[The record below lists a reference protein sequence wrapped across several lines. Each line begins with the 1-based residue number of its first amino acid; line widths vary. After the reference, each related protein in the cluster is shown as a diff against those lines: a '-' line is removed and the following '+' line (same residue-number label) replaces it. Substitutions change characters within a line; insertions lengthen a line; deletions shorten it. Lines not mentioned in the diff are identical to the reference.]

1 MRYGQGALALAVS
14 PVIAVLMSSSATSH
28 LTSWQRGLLLA
39 SLMLIALNLRP
50 ALSSLAP
57 LLRQIEASTGL
68 SSSAIG
74 LLSTL
79 PVLCLG
85 LFAPLAPRLA
95 RRWGSE
101 RTLGA
106 ILALLACGIVL
117 RSLLPPLGLFLGSLI
132 AGACI
137 GILGVLLPA
146 LVKRDFPAQAGQ
158 LMGLYTMMLC
168 IGAAVAA
175 GATAPLAE
183 AFDGH
188 WQPAL
193 ATWALVAVIALL
205 VWLPQLRQA
214 PTTAPARGAGGS
226 LWRNRLA
233 WQITLYMGL
242 QSSLAYIVFGWLPTL
257 LMDRGLG
264 MVQAGL
270 MLSGSVMTQLVS
282 ALTAPWLATRGQDQ
296 RLAIVV
302 VMSLTLAGLLG
313 CLYAP
318 VGSLWLWAVILGLG
332 QGGTFS
338 LALALLVLRSRDAET
353 AGRLSGMAQG
363 AGYSLASL
371 GPLLVGIIHD
381 ATHGWAPMGV
391 LFTLIAVLATLF
403 GLGAGRTRYVN
414 DV

>member
-1 MRYGQGALALAVS
+1 MRYGQGTLALAVS

-28 LTSWQRGLLLA
+28 LTPWQRGLLLA

-74 LLSTL
+74 LLTTL

-106 ILALLACGIVL
+106 ILALLTCGIVL

-168 IGAAVAA
+168 IGAPWPP
-175 GATAPLAE
+175 GPPRPLPKPSTAT
-183 AFDGH
+183 
-188 WQPAL
+188 
-193 ATWALVAVIALL
+193 
-205 VWLPQLRQA
+205 
-214 PTTAPARGAGGS
+214 GS
-226 LWRNRLA
+226 PPSPP
-233 WQITLYMGL
+233 G
-242 QSSLAYIVFGWLPTL
+242 
-257 LMDRGLG
+257 
-264 MVQAGL
+264 
-270 MLSGSVMTQLVS
+270 
-282 ALTAPWLATRGQDQ
+282 PW
-296 RLAIVV
+296 
-302 VMSLTLAGLLG
+302 S
-313 CLYAP
+313 P
-318 VGSLWLWAVILGLG
+318 
-332 QGGTFS
+332 
-338 LALALLVLRSRDAET
+338 
-353 AGRLSGMAQG
+353 
-363 AGYSLASL
+363 
-371 GPLLVGIIHD
+371 
-381 ATHGWAPMGV
+381 
-391 LFTLIAVLATLF
+391 
-403 GLGAGRTRYVN
+403 
-414 DV
+414 

>member
-1 MRYGQGALALAVS
+1 
-14 PVIAVLMSSSATSH
+14 
-28 LTSWQRGLLLA
+28 
-39 SLMLIALNLRP
+39 MLIALNLRP

-57 LLRQIEASTGL
+57 LLRQIESSTGL

-74 LLSTL
+74 LLTTL

-106 ILALLACGIVL
+106 ILALLAVGIVL
-117 RSLLPPLGLFLGSLI
+117 RSLWPPLGLFLGSLI

-168 IGAAVAA
+168 IGAAIAA
-175 GATAPLAE
+175 GATAPLAA

-193 ATWALVAVIALL
+193 AAWAGVALL
-205 VWLPQLRQA
+205 ALLIWLPQLRQPPTMA
-214 PTTAPARGAGGS
+214 PPRGAGGS

-257 LMDRGLG
+257 LVDRGLG
-264 MVQAGL
+264 VVEAGL
-270 MLSGSVMTQLVS
+270 M
-282 ALTAPWLATRGQDQ
+282 
-296 RLAIVV
+296 
-302 VMSLTLAGLLG
+302 
-313 CLYAP
+313 
-318 VGSLWLWAVILGLG
+318 
-332 QGGTFS
+332 
-338 LALALLVLRSRDAET
+338 
-353 AGRLSGMAQG
+353 
-363 AGYSLASL
+363 
-371 GPLLVGIIHD
+371 
-381 ATHGWAPMGV
+381 
-391 LFTLIAVLATLF
+391 
-403 GLGAGRTRYVN
+403 
-414 DV
+414 

>member
-14 PVIAVLMSSSATSH
+14 PVSAVPMSSLATSRP
-28 LTSWQRGLLLA
+28 TPWQRGLLLA

-57 LLRQIEASTGL
+57 LLRHIEGSTGL
-68 SSSAIG
+68 SSSAVG
-74 LLSTL
+74 LLTTL

-101 RTLGA
+101 RALGA
-106 ILALLACGIVL
+106 ILALLAAGIVL
-117 RSLLPPLGLFLGSLI
+117 RSLLPPAGLFLGSLV

-168 IGAAVAA
+168 IGAALAA

-183 AFDGH
+183 AFGGH

-193 ATWALVAVIALL
+193 ATWALVALVALL
-205 VWLPQLRQA
+205 VWLPQLRQ
-214 PTTAPARGAGGS
+214 PPSQTPPRGAGGS

-264 MVQAGL
+264 TVQAGL
-270 MLSGSVMTQLVS
+270 MLSGSVLTQLLS
-282 ALTAPWLATRGQDQ
+282 ALTAPWLATRGRDQ

-302 VMSLTLAGLLG
+302 VMALTLAGLLG

-318 VGSLWLWAVILGLG
+318 VGSLWLWAVVLGLG

-371 GPLLVGIIHD
+371 GPLLVGVLHD
-381 ATHGWAPMGV
+381 ATRSWAPMGL
-391 LFTLIAVLATLF
+391 LFCLIAVLATLF

>member
-1 MRYGQGALALAVS
+1 MRYGQGALALPVS
-14 PVIAVLMSSSATSH
+14 PVIAVLMSSPASSAP
-28 LTSWQRGLLLA
+28 TSWQRGLLLA

-57 LLRQIEASTGL
+57 LLRQIEAGTGL

-74 LLSTL
+74 LLTTL

-132 AGACI
+132 AGASI

-183 AFDGH
+183 AFDGR

-193 ATWALVAVIALL
+193 ATWALVAVVALL
-205 VWLPQLRQA
+205 VWLPQLRQPPTIA
-214 PTTAPARGAGGS
+214 PRRGAGGS

>member
-74 LLSTL
+74 LLTTL

-391 LFTLIAVLATLF
+391 LFTLIAVLSTLF

>member
-1 MRYGQGALALAVS
+1 VRYGQGALALAVS

-74 LLSTL
+74 LLTTL

-391 LFTLIAVLATLF
+391 LFALIAVLATLF

>member
-1 MRYGQGALALAVS
+1 
-14 PVIAVLMSSSATSH
+14 MSFPASSAPTP
-28 LTSWQRGLLLA
+28 WQRGLLLA

-57 LLRQIEASTGL
+57 LLRQIEAGTGL

-74 LLSTL
+74 LLTTL

-106 ILALLACGIVL
+106 ILALLAAGIVL

-132 AGACI
+132 AGASI

-158 LMGLYTMMLC
+158 PMGLYTMMLC

-183 AFDGH
+183 AFDGR

-193 ATWALVAVIALL
+193 ATWALVAVVALL
-205 VWLPQLRQA
+205 VWLPQLRQPPTIA
-214 PTTAPARGAGGS
+214 PRRGAGGS

>member
-1 MRYGQGALALAVS
+1 
-14 PVIAVLMSSSATSH
+14 MSSSATSH

>member
-1 MRYGQGALALAVS
+1 MRYGQSALGLPVS
-14 PVIAVLMSSSATSH
+14 PVIAALMSSPAISPSTV
-28 LTSWQRGLLLA
+28 WQRGLLLA

-50 ALSSLAP
+50 ALSSLSP
-57 LLRQIEASTGL
+57 LLRQIESSTGL

-74 LLSTL
+74 LLTTL

-106 ILALLACGIVL
+106 ILALLAVGIVL
-117 RSLLPPLGLFLGSLI
+117 RSLLPPAGLFLGSLI

-137 GILGVLLPA
+137 GILGVLLPS

-168 IGAAVAA
+168 IGAALAA

-193 ATWALVAVIALL
+193 AIWALVAVVALL
-205 VWLPQLRQA
+205 VWLPQLRQ
-214 PTTAPARGAGGS
+214 PPLPAAHRSQGSS

-282 ALTAPWLATRGQDQ
+282 ALTAPWLATRGNDQ

-302 VMSLTLAGLLG
+302 AMTLTLAGLLG

-318 VGSLWLWAVILGLG
+318 LGSLWLWAVVLGLG
-332 QGGTFS
+332 QGATFS

-391 LFTLIAVLATLF
+391 LFTVIAVLATLF

>member
-1 MRYGQGALALAVS
+1 
-14 PVIAVLMSSSATSH
+14 MSSPASSAP
-28 LTSWQRGLLLA
+28 TSWQRGLLLA

-57 LLRQIEASTGL
+57 LLRQIEAGTGL

-74 LLSTL
+74 LLTTL

-132 AGACI
+132 AGASI

-183 AFDGH
+183 AFDGR

-193 ATWALVAVIALL
+193 ATWALVAVVALL
-205 VWLPQLRQA
+205 VWLPQLRQPPTSA
-214 PTTAPARGAGGS
+214 PRRGAGGS

-414 DV
+414 DI

>member
-1 MRYGQGALALAVS
+1 
-14 PVIAVLMSSSATSH
+14 MSSPSLSCR
-28 LTSWQRGLLLA
+28 SPWQRGLLLA

-57 LLRQIEASTGL
+57 LLRQIESSTGL

-74 LLSTL
+74 LLTTL

-106 ILALLACGIVL
+106 ILALLAVGIVL
-117 RSLLPPLGLFLGSLI
+117 RSLLPPAGLFLGSLL

-137 GILGVLLPA
+137 GVLGVLLPA

-168 IGAAVAA
+168 IGAALAA

-183 AFDGH
+183 AFGGH

-193 ATWALVAVIALL
+193 AIWAAVALVALL
-205 VWLPQLRQA
+205 VWLPQLRQ
-214 PTTAPARGAGGS
+214 PPSVPAQRNAGRS

-257 LMDRGLG
+257 LVDRGLG
-264 MVQAGL
+264 TVQAGL
-270 MLSGSVMTQLVS
+270 MLSGSVLTQLVS
-282 ALTAPWLATRGQDQ
+282 ALTAPWLATRGRDQ

-302 VMSLTLAGLLG
+302 VMAATLAGLLG

-318 VGSLWLWAVILGLG
+318 LDSLWLWAVVLGLG

-371 GPLLVGIIHD
+371 GPLLVGILHD
-381 ATHGWAPMGV
+381 ATHSWAPMGL

-414 DV
+414 DIQERR

>member
-1 MRYGQGALALAVS
+1 
-14 PVIAVLMSSSATSH
+14 MSSLATSCP
-28 LTSWQRGLLLA
+28 SPWQRGLLLA

-57 LLRQIEASTGL
+57 LLRQIEGSTGL
-68 SSSAIG
+68 SSSAVG
-74 LLSTL
+74 LLTTL

-101 RTLGA
+101 RALGA
-106 ILALLACGIVL
+106 ILALLAAGIVL
-117 RSLLPPLGLFLGSLI
+117 RSLLPPAGLFLGSLI

-168 IGAAVAA
+168 IGAAIAA

-183 AFDGH
+183 AFGGH

-193 ATWALVAVIALL
+193 AAWALVALVALL
-205 VWLPQLRQA
+205 LWLPQLRQ
-214 PTTAPARGAGGS
+214 PPSQTPARGAGGS

-264 MVQAGL
+264 TVQAGL
-270 MLSGSVMTQLVS
+270 MLSGSVLTQLLS
-282 ALTAPWLATRGQDQ
+282 ALTAPWLATRGRDQ

-302 VMSLTLAGLLG
+302 VMVLTLAGLLG

-318 VGSLWLWAVILGLG
+318 VGSLWLWAVVLGLG

-371 GPLLVGIIHD
+371 GPLLVGVLHD
-381 ATHGWAPMGV
+381 ATHSWAPTGV
-391 LFTLIAVLATLF
+391 LFCVIAVLATLF

>member
-1 MRYGQGALALAVS
+1 
-14 PVIAVLMSSSATSH
+14 MSSPASSAPTP
-28 LTSWQRGLLLA
+28 WQRGLLLA

-74 LLSTL
+74 LLTTL

-132 AGACI
+132 AGASI

-175 GATAPLAE
+175 GATAVVQALPGLADGSLAGE
-183 AFDGH
+183 VQDDDLATYAHKLNKDEARLDWGRPAVELERRIRAFDPWPLCH
-188 WQPAL
+188 TAL
-193 ATWALVAVIALL
+193 AGEPLKVWAAELAAGQGVPGMVLDADRSGLLVACGQGALRL
-205 VWLPQLRQA
+205 TRLQLPGGKPLGFADLYNARRERFA
-214 PTTAPARGAGGS
+214 P
-226 LWRNRLA
+226 
-233 WQITLYMGL
+233 
-242 QSSLAYIVFGWLPTL
+242 
-257 LMDRGLG
+257 
-264 MVQAGL
+264 
-270 MLSGSVMTQLVS
+270 
-282 ALTAPWLATRGQDQ
+282 GQ
-296 RLAIVV
+296 V
-302 VMSLTLAGLLG
+302 
-313 CLYAP
+313 
-318 VGSLWLWAVILGLG
+318 LGL
-332 QGGTFS
+332 
-338 LALALLVLRSRDAET
+338 
-353 AGRLSGMAQG
+353 
-363 AGYSLASL
+363 
-371 GPLLVGIIHD
+371 
-381 ATHGWAPMGV
+381 
-391 LFTLIAVLATLF
+391 
-403 GLGAGRTRYVN
+403 
-414 DV
+414 

>member
-1 MRYGQGALALAVS
+1 MRYGQGTLALAVS

-28 LTSWQRGLLLA
+28 LTPWQRGLLLA

-74 LLSTL
+74 LLTTL

-106 ILALLACGIVL
+106 ILALLTCGIVL

-193 ATWALVAVIALL
+193 AAWALVAVIALL

-214 PTTAPARGAGGS
+214 PTTAPTRGAGGS

>member
-1 MRYGQGALALAVS
+1 
-14 PVIAVLMSSSATSH
+14 MSSPASSAPTP
-28 LTSWQRGLLLA
+28 WQRGLLLA

-74 LLSTL
+74 LLTTL

-106 ILALLACGIVL
+106 ILALLAAGIVL

-183 AFDGH
+183 AFDGR

-193 ATWALVAVIALL
+193 ATWALVAVVALL
-205 VWLPQLRQA
+205 VWLPQLRQPPTIA
-214 PTTAPARGAGGS
+214 PRRGAGGS

-403 GLGAGRTRYVN
+403 GLGAGRARYVN

>member
-1 MRYGQGALALAVS
+1 
-14 PVIAVLMSSSATSH
+14 MSSPASSA
-28 LTSWQRGLLLA
+28 LTPWQRGLLLA

-74 LLSTL
+74 LLTTL

-106 ILALLACGIVL
+106 ILALLAAGIVL

-183 AFDGH
+183 A
-188 WQPAL
+188 
-193 ATWALVAVIALL
+193 
-205 VWLPQLRQA
+205 
-214 PTTAPARGAGGS
+214 
-226 LWRNRLA
+226 
-233 WQITLYMGL
+233 
-242 QSSLAYIVFGWLPTL
+242 
-257 LMDRGLG
+257 
-264 MVQAGL
+264 
-270 MLSGSVMTQLVS
+270 
-282 ALTAPWLATRGQDQ
+282 
-296 RLAIVV
+296 
-302 VMSLTLAGLLG
+302 
-313 CLYAP
+313 
-318 VGSLWLWAVILGLG
+318 
-332 QGGTFS
+332 
-338 LALALLVLRSRDAET
+338 
-353 AGRLSGMAQG
+353 
-363 AGYSLASL
+363 
-371 GPLLVGIIHD
+371 
-381 ATHGWAPMGV
+381 
-391 LFTLIAVLATLF
+391 
-403 GLGAGRTRYVN
+403 
-414 DV
+414 

>member
-74 LLSTL
+74 LLTTL

-391 LFTLIAVLATLF
+391 LFALIAVLATLF

>member
-1 MRYGQGALALAVS
+1 MRYGQGALALPVS

-28 LTSWQRGLLLA
+28 LTPWQRGLLLA

-74 LLSTL
+74 LLTTL

-106 ILALLACGIVL
+106 ILALLAGGIVL

-175 GATAPLAE
+175 GATAPLAT
-183 AFDGH
+183 AFDGR

-193 ATWALVAVIALL
+193 ATWALVAVVALL
-205 VWLPQLRQA
+205 VWLPQLRQPPTIA
-214 PTTAPARGAGGS
+214 PRRGAGGS

-282 ALTAPWLATRGQDQ
+282 ALTAPWLATRGRDQ

-302 VMSLTLAGLLG
+302 AMSLTLAGLLG

-318 VGSLWLWAVILGLG
+318 LGSLWLWAVVLGLG

-371 GPLLVGIIHD
+371 GPLLVGILHD
-381 ATHGWAPMGV
+381 ATHDWAPMGV

>member
-1 MRYGQGALALAVS
+1 
-14 PVIAVLMSSSATSH
+14 
-28 LTSWQRGLLLA
+28 
-39 SLMLIALNLRP
+39 MLIALNLRP

-57 LLRQIEASTGL
+57 LLRQIESSTGL

-74 LLSTL
+74 LLTTL

-106 ILALLACGIVL
+106 ILALLAVGIVL
-117 RSLLPPLGLFLGSLI
+117 RSLWPPLGLFLGSLI

-168 IGAAVAA
+168 IGAAIAA
-175 GATAPLAE
+175 GATAPLAA

-193 ATWALVAVIALL
+193 AAWAGVALL
-205 VWLPQLRQA
+205 ALLIWLPQLRQPPTMA
-214 PTTAPARGAGGS
+214 PPRGAGGS

-257 LMDRGLG
+257 LVDRGLG
-264 MVQAGL
+264 VVEAGL
-270 MLSGSVMTQLVS
+270 MLSGSVLTQLVS
-282 ALTAPWLATRGQDQ
+282 ALTAPWLATRGRDQ

-302 VMSLTLAGLLG
+302 VMAATLAGLLG

-318 VGSLWLWAVILGLG
+318 VDSLWLWAVVLGLG

-371 GPLLVGIIHD
+371 GPLLVGILHD
-381 ATHGWAPMGV
+381 ATHSWAPMGA

-403 GLGAGRTRYVN
+403 GLAAGRTRYVN

>member
-14 PVIAVLMSSSATSH
+14 PVIAVPMSSLATSRP
-28 LTSWQRGLLLA
+28 SPWQRGLLLA

-57 LLRQIEASTGL
+57 LLRQIEGSTGL
-68 SSSAIG
+68 SSSAVG
-74 LLSTL
+74 LLTTL

-101 RTLGA
+101 RALGA
-106 ILALLACGIVL
+106 ILALLAAGIVL
-117 RSLLPPLGLFLGSLI
+117 RSLLPPAGLFLGSLV

-168 IGAAVAA
+168 IGAALAA

-183 AFDGH
+183 AFGGH

-193 ATWALVAVIALL
+193 AAWALVALVALL
-205 VWLPQLRQA
+205 VWLPQLRQ
-214 PTTAPARGAGGS
+214 PPSQTPARSAGGS

-264 MVQAGL
+264 TVQAGL
-270 MLSGSVMTQLVS
+270 MLSGSVLTQLLS
-282 ALTAPWLATRGQDQ
+282 ALTAPWLATRGRDQ

-302 VMSLTLAGLLG
+302 VMVLTLAGLLG

-318 VGSLWLWAVILGLG
+318 VGSLWLWAVVLGLG

-371 GPLLVGIIHD
+371 GPLLVGVLHD
-381 ATHGWAPMGV
+381 ATHSWAPMGV
-391 LFTLIAVLATLF
+391 LFCVIAVLATLF

>member
-74 LLSTL
+74 LLTTL

>member
-1 MRYGQGALALAVS
+1 
-14 PVIAVLMSSSATSH
+14 MSSPAISPSTA
-28 LTSWQRGLLLA
+28 WQRGLLLA

-50 ALSSLAP
+50 ALSSLSP
-57 LLRQIEASTGL
+57 LLRQIESSTGL

-74 LLSTL
+74 LLTTL

-106 ILALLACGIVL
+106 ILALLAVGIVL
-117 RSLLPPLGLFLGSLI
+117 RSLLPPAGLFLGSLI

-137 GILGVLLPA
+137 GILGVLLPS

-168 IGAAVAA
+168 IGAALAA

-193 ATWALVAVIALL
+193 AIWALVAVVALL
-205 VWLPQLRQA
+205 VWLPQLRQPPLA
-214 PTTAPARGAGGS
+214 AAYRHQGSS

-282 ALTAPWLATRGQDQ
+282 ALTAPWLATRGNDQ

-302 VMSLTLAGLLG
+302 AMTLTLAGLLG

-318 VGSLWLWAVILGLG
+318 LGSLWLWAVVLGLG
-332 QGGTFS
+332 QGATFS

-391 LFTLIAVLATLF
+391 LFTVIAVLATLF

>member
-1 MRYGQGALALAVS
+1 
-14 PVIAVLMSSSATSH
+14 MSSPASSAPT
-28 LTSWQRGLLLA
+28 LWQRGLLLA

-57 LLRQIEASTGL
+57 LLRQIEAGTGL

-74 LLSTL
+74 LLTTL

-106 ILALLACGIVL
+106 ILALLAAGIVL

-132 AGACI
+132 AGASI

-183 AFDGH
+183 AFDGR

-193 ATWALVAVIALL
+193 ATWALVAVVALL
-205 VWLPQLRQA
+205 VWLPQLRQPPTSA
-214 PTTAPARGAGGS
+214 PRRGAGGS

-414 DV
+414 DI

>member
-1 MRYGQGALALAVS
+1 
-14 PVIAVLMSSSATSH
+14 MSSSATSH
-28 LTSWQRGLLLA
+28 LTPWQRGLLLA

-74 LLSTL
+74 LLTTL

-106 ILALLACGIVL
+106 ILALLAGGIVL

-175 GATAPLAE
+175 GATAPLAA
-183 AFDGH
+183 AFDGR

-193 ATWALVAVIALL
+193 ATWALVAVVALL
-205 VWLPQLRQA
+205 VWLPQLRQPPTAA
-214 PTTAPARGAGGS
+214 PRRGAGGS

-264 MVQAGL
+264 VVQAGL

>member
-1 MRYGQGALALAVS
+1 MV
-14 PVIAVLMSSSATSH
+14 
-28 LTSWQRGLLLA
+28 
-39 SLMLIALNLRP
+39 
-50 ALSSLAP
+50 
-57 LLRQIEASTGL
+57 
-68 SSSAIG
+68 
-74 LLSTL
+74 
-79 PVLCLG
+79 
-85 LFAPLAPRLA
+85 
-95 RRWGSE
+95 
-101 RTLGA
+101 
-106 ILALLACGIVL
+106 
-117 RSLLPPLGLFLGSLI
+117 
-132 AGACI
+132 
-137 GILGVLLPA
+137 
-146 LVKRDFPAQAGQ
+146 
-158 LMGLYTMMLC
+158 
-168 IGAAVAA
+168 
-175 GATAPLAE
+175 
-183 AFDGH
+183 
-188 WQPAL
+188 
-193 ATWALVAVIALL
+193 ALL
-205 VWLPQLRQA
+205 VWLPQLRQPPTIA
-214 PTTAPARGAGGS
+214 PRRGAGGS

>member
-1 MRYGQGALALAVS
+1 
-14 PVIAVLMSSSATSH
+14 MSSPASSP
-28 LTSWQRGLLLA
+28 LTPWQRGLLLA

-57 LLRQIEASTGL
+57 LLRQIETSTGL

-74 LLSTL
+74 LLTTL

-106 ILALLACGIVL
+106 ILALLAAGIVL

-183 AFDGH
+183 AFDGR

-193 ATWALVAVIALL
+193 ATWALVAVVALL
-205 VWLPQLRQA
+205 VWLPQLRQPPTIA
-214 PTTAPARGAGGS
+214 PRRGAGGS

>member
-1 MRYGQGALALAVS
+1 
-14 PVIAVLMSSSATSH
+14 MSSPASSP
-28 LTSWQRGLLLA
+28 LTPWQRGLLLA

-74 LLSTL
+74 LLTTL

-106 ILALLACGIVL
+106 ILALLAAGIVL
-117 RSLLPPLGLFLGSLI
+117 RSLLPPLGLFVGSLI

-183 AFDGH
+183 AFGGR

-193 ATWALVAVIALL
+193 AIWALVAVAALL
-205 VWLPQLRQA
+205 VWLPQLRQPPTIA
-214 PTTAPARGAGGS
+214 PRRGAGGS

>member
-1 MRYGQGALALAVS
+1 MRYGQSALALPVS
-14 PVIAVLMSSSATSH
+14 PVIAALMSSPAISPST
-28 LTSWQRGLLLA
+28 TWQRGLLLA

-50 ALSSLAP
+50 ALSSLSP
-57 LLRQIEASTGL
+57 LLRQIESSTGL

-74 LLSTL
+74 LLTTL

-106 ILALLACGIVL
+106 ILALLAVGIVL
-117 RSLLPPLGLFLGSLI
+117 RSLLPPAGLFLGSLI

-137 GILGVLLPA
+137 GILGVLLPS

-168 IGAAVAA
+168 IGAALAA

-193 ATWALVAVIALL
+193 AIWALVAVVALL
-205 VWLPQLRQA
+205 VWLPQLRQPPLA
-214 PTTAPARGAGGS
+214 AAHRSQGSS

-282 ALTAPWLATRGQDQ
+282 ALTAPWLATRGNDQ

-302 VMSLTLAGLLG
+302 AMTLTLAGLLG

-318 VGSLWLWAVILGLG
+318 LGSLWLWAVVLGLG
-332 QGGTFS
+332 QGATFS

-391 LFTLIAVLATLF
+391 LFTVIAVLATLF

-414 DV
+414 EV